1 MIDLV
6 HIAGD
11 IVHAAGGSVRIT
23 KGSQM
28 TDSGPILQIYSTGP
42 MTVLGFGGREI
53 LDQLDIGACRSEI
66 IALVKEHSTEK
77 LAFDLTGVKLVPS
90 GMLGLLASLRQLNV
104 EVHVCNPSDDVR
116 EVLEVTKLD
125 QILQVYDVEIEK
137 GEQ

>member
-1 MIDLV
+1 
-6 HIAGD
+6 
-11 IVHAAGGSVRIT
+11 
-23 KGSQM
+23 M
-28 TDSGPILQIYSTGP
+28 TDSGQILQIYSTGP

-53 LDQLDIGACRSEI
+53 LDQLDIGACRKEI

-77 LAFDLTGVKLVPS
+77 LAFDLTGGVKLVPS

-125 QILQVYDVEIEK
+125 QILQVYDVEIDK